1 MDNILDP
8 LKAPF
13 SSEAAAKTTA
23 AKIAVVYAGSSAY
36 VQATTRYAS
45 MMDDLDAPA
54 SRPRQ
59 LGYVVRL
66 R

>member
-23 AKIAVVYAGSSAY
+23 AKVAVVYALVGL
-36 VQATTRYAS
+36 VGGLLLTK
-45 MMDDLDAPA
+45 
-54 SRPRQ
+54 
-59 LGYVVRL
+59 
-66 R
+66 